1 LPGPSAYFLG
11 IDGPSGPLVF
21 SRTRGGKLVSQ
32 AACNLR
38 RSVSRLSAGRSG
50 RGGRDPTLKR
60 IRDVEAQF
68 GQT

>member
-11 IDGPSGPLVF
+11 TNGPSGPSVF

-32 AACNLR
+32 VSLW
-38 RSVSRLSAGRSG
+38 RSAYRLSAGISG